1 MITPDQLN
9 KDRYDLATRS
19 GLWADAYFGLLLAGA
34 FGLAVLAGAVLYR
47 ISLTV
52 APWLRFSVITDM
64 RADRTFVVPL
74 SQNVLHGPL
83 GSLNTAPHAA
93 LHAMVQLVCPGAVQ
107 VDA

>member
-1 MITPDQLN
+1 L
-9 KDRYDLATRS
+9 
-19 GLWADAYFGLLLAGA
+19 GLLLAGA
-34 FGLAVLAGAVLYR
+34 FDLAVLADAVLYR

-52 APWLRFSVITDM
+52 APWLRLSVITDM
-64 RADRTFVVPL
+64 RADRTFVIPL

-93 LHAMVQLVCPGAVQ
+93 LHAMVQLACPGAVQ